1 MEENENIKPSM
12 VGSRSIKE
20 TVPEEDRPR
29 EKAKKHGFGSLS
41 TA

>member
-20 TVPEEDRPR
+20 TVPEEDAP
-29 EKAKKHGFGSLS
+29 EEEEAPFEEE
-41 TA
+41 